1 MSEGAERC
9 GESVRARAVWRAMA
23 PPLRGKGHGDDPQ
36 GRRPTSQAFARD
48 PGAYLKEGD
57 VAMAKAK
64 AKPAKKA
71 TKTASKTKK

>member
-1 MSEGAERC
+1 M
-9 GESVRARAVWRAMA
+9 AR
-23 PPLRGKGHGDDPQ
+23 PLKGKGHGNDPR
-36 GRRPTSQAFARD
+36 GGRPTSWAFARD
-48 PGAYLKEGD
+48 LGAYSKEGG